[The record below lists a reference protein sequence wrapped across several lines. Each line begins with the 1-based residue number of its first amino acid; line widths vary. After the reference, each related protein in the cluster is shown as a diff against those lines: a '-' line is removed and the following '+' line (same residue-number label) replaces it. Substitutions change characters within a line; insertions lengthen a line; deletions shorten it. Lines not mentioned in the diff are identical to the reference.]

1 MGPRE
6 VAGGTHLCGHAP
18 VKTEINFG
26 NTVVVIFYS
35 PFIVTSDVIG
45 AEERVLTS

>member
-1 MGPRE
+1 M
-6 VAGGTHLCGHAP
+6 CGHAP